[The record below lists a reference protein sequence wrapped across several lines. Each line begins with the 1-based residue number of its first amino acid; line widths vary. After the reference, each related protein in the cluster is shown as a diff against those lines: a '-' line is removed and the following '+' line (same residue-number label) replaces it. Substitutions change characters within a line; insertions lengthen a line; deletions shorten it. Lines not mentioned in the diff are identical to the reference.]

1 MPPLL
6 ERIATKTT
14 PRRPP
19 IALENGDHLTT
30 TEFLHRFEAQPEIKK
45 VELIE
50 GKVHMFPPLSAE
62 HHAEPDSLF
71 HLWLGYYAAYTPGV
85 KCYANPTLLFDAI
98 NSPQPDGVLCT
109 APRRGHHVW
118 LNEKGYLCGRP
129 ELICEVSAS
138 SASIDL
144 HEKQHVYLRHGVP
157 EYLVWIVGER
167 RIRWFVLEDD
177 RYLELKHRSGVLV
190 SRVFPKLALDVKAL
204 LKLDGAK
211 VLATLQRRMAK

>member
-1 MPPLL
+1 MPPLV
-6 ERIATKTT
+6 EYRASRR
-14 PRRPP
+14 PRRPRVV
-19 IALENGDHLTT
+19 LENGDHLTT
-30 TEFLHRFEAQPEIKK
+30 TEFLRRFEALPEIKK

-85 KCYANPTLLFDAI
+85 KCYANPTLIFDAI
-98 NSPQPDGVLCT
+98 NSPQPDSVLCT
-109 APRRGHHVW
+109 TPRRGHHVW
-118 LNEKGYLCGRP
+118 LNAKGYLCGRP

-144 HEKQHVYLRHGVP
+144 HEKQHVYLRHGVQ

-167 RIRWFVLEDD
+167 RVRWFRLDED
-177 RYLELKHRSGVLV
+177 RYVELKGRSGILV

-211 VLATLQRRMAK
+211 VLATLQRHLSGK